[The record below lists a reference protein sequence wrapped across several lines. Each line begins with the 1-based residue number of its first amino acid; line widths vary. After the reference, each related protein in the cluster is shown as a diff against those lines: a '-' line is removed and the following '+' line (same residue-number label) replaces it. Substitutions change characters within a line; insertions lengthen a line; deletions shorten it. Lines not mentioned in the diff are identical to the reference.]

1 MFWNIVII
9 VNKMKGMRGILPK
22 ILLVED
28 DKNISEM
35 ITEYLINDTYEIT
48 QVYDGES
55 AIDEFRAHS
64 YDLVLLDLMIPKIN
78 GMNVMKKIREHDV
91 TPIIIITAKD
101 NDTDK
106 AMGLGFG
113 ADDYLTKPFSLIELS
128 ARIKANIRRVTK
140 YNKEKSGHEDE
151 IIYVKDLE
159 INIYKHSVI
168 KEGKQLNLTCK
179 EFEILKLLASNLG
192 RVFSKEQIYNQV
204 WKDTYYG
211 DENVINVH
219 MKRLRNKLSDGKS
232 NFEYIKT
239 LWGIGY
245 KMEEK

>member
-1 MFWNIVII
+1 
-9 VNKMKGMRGILPK
+9 LTK
-22 ILLVED
+22 ILLIED

-35 ITEYLINDTYEIT
+35 ITEYLTNDLYEVT

-55 AIDEFRAHS
+55 AIDEFRAHP
-64 YDLVLLDLMIPKIN
+64 YELVLLDLMIPKIN
-78 GMNVMKKIREHDV
+78 GMNVMRKIREHDF

-106 AMGLGFG
+106 AVGLGLG

-140 YNKEKSGHEDE
+140 YVKEQGINKNEV
-151 IIYVKDLE
+151 ICVKDLE
-159 INIYKHSVI
+159 INVYKYSVT
-168 KEGKQLNLTCK
+168 KKGKQLNLTHK
-179 EFEILKLLASNLG
+179 EFEILKLLSSNLG

-204 WKDTYYG
+204 WKEPYYG
-211 DENVINVH
+211 DENAINVH
-219 MKRLRNKLSDGKS
+219 IKRLRNKLSNDKCD
-232 NFEYIKT
+232 FQYIKT

-245 KMEEK
+245 KMEE

>member
-1 MFWNIVII
+1 
-9 VNKMKGMRGILPK
+9 
-22 ILLVED
+22 LVED

-35 ITEYLINDTYEIT
+35 VAEYLINDTYEVT
-48 QVYDGES
+48 QAYDGES
-55 AIDEFRAHS
+55 AIDKFLEDS

-78 GMNVMKKIREHDV
+78 GMNVMRKIREKDF

-106 AMGLGFG
+106 AMGLGLG

-140 YNKEKSGHEDE
+140 YNKEKSRYEDE

-159 INIYKHSVI
+159 INTYKHSVI
-168 KEGKQLNLTCK
+168 KERKQLNLTYK

-204 WKDTYYG
+204 WKEPYYG

-219 MKRLRNKLSDGKS
+219 MKRLRNKLSDGKGD
-232 NFEYIKT
+232 FQYIKT

-245 KMEEK
+245 KMEE

>member
-1 MFWNIVII
+1 MILEFNIE
-9 VNKMKGMRGILPK
+9 MKGMMARLSK

-35 ITEYLINDTYEIT
+35 VTEYLINDVYEVT

-55 AIDEFRAHS
+55 AIDEFQANS

-78 GMNVMKKIREHDV
+78 GIDVMKKIREHDFV
-91 TPIIIITAKD
+91 PIIIITAKD
-101 NDTDK
+101 NDSDK
-106 AMGLGFG
+106 AIGLGFG

-140 YNKEKSGHEDE
+140 YVKEKSNNENK

-159 INIYKHSVI
+159 INVYKHSVI
-168 KEGKQLNLTCK
+168 KEGKQLNLTYK

-192 RVFSKEQIYNQV
+192 MVFSKEQIYNNI
-204 WKDTYYG
+204 WKEPYYG
-211 DENVINVH
+211 EENVINVH
-219 MKRLRNKLSDGKS
+219 MRRLRNKLSYDKS
-232 NFEYIKT
+232 DFEYIKT

-245 KMEEK
+245 KMEEE

>member
-1 MFWNIVII
+1 MD
-9 VNKMKGMRGILPK
+9 LPK

-35 ITEYLINDTYEIT
+35 VTEYLTNDIYEVI

-55 AIDEFRAHS
+55 AIDEFRACS

-106 AMGLGFG
+106 AIGLGFG

-140 YNKEKSGHEDE
+140 YTKERGEKESK
-151 IIYVKDLE
+151 IIYVKNLKIDV
-159 INIYKHSVI
+159 YKHSVV
-168 KEGKQLNLTCK
+168 KEGKELNLTNK

-204 WKDTYYG
+204 WEEPYYG
-211 DENVINVH
+211 EENVINVH
-219 MKRLRNKLSDGKS
+219 MKRLRNKLSDDKS
-232 NFEYIKT
+232 DFQYIRT

>member
-1 MFWNIVII
+1 MA
-9 VNKMKGMRGILPK
+9 RLSK

-35 ITEYLINDTYEIT
+35 VTEYLINDVYEVT

-55 AIDEFRAHS
+55 AIDEFQANS

-78 GMNVMKKIREHDV
+78 GIDVMKKIREHDFV
-91 TPIIIITAKD
+91 PIIIITAKD
-101 NDTDK
+101 NDSDK
-106 AMGLGFG
+106 AIGLGFG

-140 YNKEKSGHEDE
+140 YVKEKSNNENK

-159 INIYKHSVI
+159 INVYKHSVI
-168 KEGKQLNLTCK
+168 KEGKQLNLTYK

-192 RVFSKEQIYNQV
+192 MVFSKEQIYNNI
-204 WKDTYYG
+204 WKEPYYG
-211 DENVINVH
+211 EENVINVH
-219 MKRLRNKLSDGKS
+219 MRRLRNKLSYDKS
-232 NFEYIKT
+232 DFEYIKT

-245 KMEEK
+245 KMEEE

>member
-1 MFWNIVII
+1 
-9 VNKMKGMRGILPK
+9 MKGMKGILPK
-22 ILLVED
+22 ILLIED

-35 ITEYLINDTYEIT
+35 VTEYLINDIYEVT

-78 GMNVMKKIREHDV
+78 GMDVMKKIREHDV

-106 AMGLGFG
+106 AIGLGLG

-128 ARIKANIRRVTK
+128 SRIKANIRRVTK
-140 YNKEKSGHEDE
+140 YMKDKSSDENK

-159 INIYKHSVI
+159 INIYEHSVI
-168 KEGKQLNLTCK
+168 REGKQLNLTFK

-204 WKDTYYG
+204 WKEPYYG
-211 DENVINVH
+211 EENVINVH
-219 MKRLRNKLSDGKS
+219 MKRLRNKLSNDKS
-232 NFEYIKT
+232 DIEYIKT

-245 KMEEK
+245 KMEEE

>member
-1 MFWNIVII
+1 MD
-9 VNKMKGMRGILPK
+9 LPK

-35 ITEYLINDTYEIT
+35 VTEYLTNDIYEVI

-55 AIDEFRAHS
+55 AIDEFRACS

-78 GMNVMKKIREHDV
+78 GMKVMKKIREHDV

-106 AMGLGFG
+106 AIGLGFG

-140 YNKEKSGHEDE
+140 YTKERGEKESK
-151 IIYVKDLE
+151 IIYVKNLKIDV
-159 INIYKHSVI
+159 YKHSVV
-168 KEGKQLNLTCK
+168 KEGKELNLTNK

-204 WKDTYYG
+204 WEEPYYG
-211 DENVINVH
+211 EENVINVH
-219 MKRLRNKLSDGKS
+219 MKRLRNKLSDDKS
-232 NFEYIKT
+232 DFQYIRT